1 MTSASSSFSSSS
13 PSDAA
18 SRRRALLAALRSG
31 ASSPSVA
38 DLSTRFSNVTL
49 SPVGGGGNSQA
60 PVRLTSGESV
70 FVVHAPIDMTS
81 NTTLCGVSFGNQ
93 GKRCFRTGCAVQSHV
108 ESRRLPGFHVD
119 EGIYVRTGPGKDVVY
134 EDPVGELSLLANH
147 QSEILTVDDCTPA
160 LWNTRFNTWRNSD
173 GPAEAKLV
181 FDTVKKA
188 KAMQTPK
195 KRADSADGNV
205 QLKLLRDLSA
215 TEILENGDLPSHLEA
230 YERVWVGSAKSLG
243 EPLDSNFSLGDKLL
257 ADSLLT
263 NSIMEATLA
272 FKDEQ
277 KKDRTWTEQ
286 VVDETAL
293 RITDVEK
300 ILGDPSGD
308 SATVWSA
315 ISTITSGVDSVSAAV
330 ENSVAKVAAMESE
343 LEQMLVGLQDFRTAV
358 ASRVTALESSQ
369 RTVPADLDGKI
380 KSLEEDKENLQLRL
394 DTLEARLDVDNAK
407 ILIGETV
414 LRSPLDLRGY
424 CLEAGLPDGINFGG
438 FVDVYTLFLRIQ
450 SRRDSVS
457 LDKMIKTMKDVKS
470 LDLTVAEA
478 VVVYSHSSLV
488 PPIFGTVVEG
498 HASTSLSKLPNYKAW
513 RNRSEMTGLAYTIEK
528 SLSQVHKEISSIIS
542 QTIQGSRAS
551 ELKNLA
557 TTMVLN
563 SQSFVTSLIRWVD
576 ETHEHLVDGGSPPEA
591 VWLIITRV
599 LKEIFEEYLAPAR
612 STGTDAG
619 FSDKSHE
626 ASVMI
631 WGAAKT
637 DIAACKMADK
647 GIRNHPVV
655 VGAYAQWM
663 VGNSGLKEAD
673 AAKKEAAKACKA
685 VTDFKVLLADQAKAL
700 SEAKSKIETVKKVA
714 DKAHQKAF
722 SS

>member
-1 MTSASSSFSSSS
+1 MTSDSASFPSVS

-18 SRRRALLAALRSG
+18 SRRRALLASLRAG

-49 SPVGGGGNSQA
+49 SPGGGGGNSQA

-81 NTTLCGVSFGNQ
+81 NTSLCGVGFGNQ
-93 GKRCFRTGCAVQSHV
+93 GKRCFRTGCAIQSHV
-108 ESRRLPGFHVD
+108 ESRRLPGFHLD
-119 EGIYVRTGPGKDVVY
+119 EGIYVKVGPDKDVVH
-134 EDPVGELSLLANH
+134 EDPVGELSLLDH
-147 QSEILTVDDCTPA
+147 HGTEILTVSDCTPA
-160 LWNTRFNTWRNSD
+160 LWNTRFNTWRNSAGAD
-173 GPAEAKLV
+173 EAKLA
-181 FDTVKKA
+181 FETVKKA
-188 KAMQTPK
+188 KALQTPM
-195 KRADSADGNV
+195 KRAEPADAAH
-205 QLKLLRDLSA
+205 QTLLQELTA
-215 TEILENGDLPSHLEA
+215 MEILGDGEIQSYVEA
-230 YERVWVGSAKSLG
+230 YERVWVASAANLG
-243 EPLDSNFSLGDKLL
+243 TPLDPDFSLGDKLL

-263 NSIMEATLA
+263 SSIMEATVA
-272 FKDEQ
+272 FKEEQ
-277 KKDRTWTEQ
+277 KKDRAWTEQ
-286 VVDETAL
+286 VVDETSL

-300 ILGDPSGD
+300 ILGAPSGD

-315 ISTITSGVDSVSAAV
+315 ISTITSGVDSVTDAV
-330 ENSVAKVAAMESE
+330 EKSVAKVAAVEVE
-343 LEQMLVGLQDFRTAV
+343 LEQMLVGLQDFRTALS
-358 ASRVTALESSQ
+358 SRVTVLEGSQ
-369 RTVPADLDGKI
+369 SAIPIDLNDKVRA
-380 KSLEEDKENLQLRL
+380 LEEDKENLQLRL

-407 ILIGETV
+407 ILVGATV

-424 CLEAGLPDGINFGG
+424 CLEAGLPEGINFGG

-450 SRRDSVS
+450 SRMDSVT
-457 LDKMIKTMKDVKS
+457 LDKMVKTMKDVKS

-478 VVVYSHSSLV
+478 VVVHSHSSLV
-488 PPIFGTVVEG
+488 PPIFGKVVEG

-528 SLSQVHKEISSIIS
+528 SLSQVHKEISSIIA
-542 QTIQGSRAS
+542 QTIQGNRAA
-551 ELKNLA
+551 ELRNMA

-563 SQSFVTSLIRWVD
+563 AQSFVTSLIRWVD

-619 FSDKSHE
+619 FADKSHE

-637 DIAACKMADK
+637 DIASCKMSDK

-685 VTDFKVLLADQAKAL
+685 VSDFKSLLADQAKILA
-700 SEAKSKIETVKKVA
+700 EAKSKIEVVKKVA

-722 SS
+722 SP

>member
-1 MTSASSSFSSSS
+1 MTSDSASFPSVS

-18 SRRRALLAALRSG
+18 SRRRALLASLRAG

-49 SPVGGGGNSQA
+49 SPGGGGGNSQA
-60 PVRLTSGESV
+60 LVRLTSGESV

-81 NTTLCGVSFGNQ
+81 NTSLCGVGFGNQ
-93 GKRCFRTGCAVQSHV
+93 GKRCFRTGCAIQSHV
-108 ESRRLPGFHVD
+108 ESRRLPGFHLD
-119 EGIYVRTGPGKDVVY
+119 EGIYVKVGPDKDVVH
-134 EDPVGELSLLANH
+134 EDPVGELSLLDH
-147 QSEILTVDDCTPA
+147 HGTEILTVSDCTPA
-160 LWNTRFNTWRNSD
+160 LWNTRFNTWRNSAGAD
-173 GPAEAKLV
+173 EAKLA
-181 FDTVKKA
+181 FETVKKA
-188 KAMQTPK
+188 KALQTPM
-195 KRADSADGNV
+195 KRAEPADAAH
-205 QLKLLRDLSA
+205 QTLLQELTA
-215 TEILENGDLPSHLEA
+215 MEILGDGEIQSYVEA
-230 YERVWVGSAKSLG
+230 YERVWVASAANLG
-243 EPLDSNFSLGDKLL
+243 TPLDPDFSLGDKLL

-263 NSIMEATLA
+263 SSIMEATVA
-272 FKDEQ
+272 FKEEQ
-277 KKDRTWTEQ
+277 KKDRAWTEQ
-286 VVDETAL
+286 VVDETSL

-300 ILGDPSGD
+300 ILGAPSGD

-315 ISTITSGVDSVSAAV
+315 ISTITSGVDSVTDAV
-330 ENSVAKVAAMESE
+330 EKSVAKVAAVEVE
-343 LEQMLVGLQDFRTAV
+343 LEQMLVGLQDFRTALS
-358 ASRVTALESSQ
+358 SRVTVLEGSQ
-369 RTVPADLDGKI
+369 SAIPIDLNDKVRA
-380 KSLEEDKENLQLRL
+380 LEEDKENLQLRL

-407 ILIGETV
+407 ILVGATV

-424 CLEAGLPDGINFGG
+424 CLEAGLPEGINFGG

-450 SRRDSVS
+450 SRMDSVT
-457 LDKMIKTMKDVKS
+457 LDKMVKTMKDVKS

-478 VVVYSHSSLV
+478 VVVHSHSSLV
-488 PPIFGTVVEG
+488 PPIFGKVVEG

-528 SLSQVHKEISSIIS
+528 SLSQVHKEISSIIA
-542 QTIQGSRAS
+542 QTIQGNRAA
-551 ELKNLA
+551 ELRNMA

-563 SQSFVTSLIRWVD
+563 AQSFVTSLIRWVD

-619 FSDKSHE
+619 FADKSHE

-637 DIAACKMADK
+637 DIASCKMSDK

-685 VTDFKVLLADQAKAL
+685 VSDFKSLLADQAKILA
-700 SEAKSKIETVKKVA
+700 EAKSKIEVVKKVA

-722 SS
+722 SP

>member
-1 MTSASSSFSSSS
+1 MTSDSASFPSVS

-18 SRRRALLAALRSG
+18 SRRRALLASLRAG

-49 SPVGGGGNSQA
+49 SPGGGGGNSQA

-81 NTTLCGVSFGNQ
+81 NTSLCGVGFGNQ
-93 GKRCFRTGCAVQSHV
+93 GKRCFRTGCAIQSHV
-108 ESRRLPGFHVD
+108 ESRRLPGFHLD
-119 EGIYVRTGPGKDVVY
+119 EGIYVKVGPDKDVVH
-134 EDPVGELSLLANH
+134 EDPVGELSLLDH
-147 QSEILTVDDCTPA
+147 HGTEILTVSDCTPA
-160 LWNTRFNTWRNSD
+160 LWNTRFNTWRNSAGAD
-173 GPAEAKLV
+173 EAKLA
-181 FDTVKKA
+181 FETVKKA
-188 KAMQTPK
+188 KALQTPM
-195 KRADSADGNV
+195 KRAEPADAAH
-205 QLKLLRDLSA
+205 QTLLQELTA
-215 TEILENGDLPSHLEA
+215 MEILGDGEIQSYVEA
-230 YERVWVGSAKSLG
+230 YERVWVASAANLG
-243 EPLDSNFSLGDKLL
+243 TPLDPDFSLGDKLL

-263 NSIMEATLA
+263 SSIMEATVA
-272 FKDEQ
+272 FKEEQ
-277 KKDRTWTEQ
+277 KKDRAWTEQ
-286 VVDETAL
+286 VVDETSL

-300 ILGDPSGD
+300 ILGAPSGD

-315 ISTITSGVDSVSAAV
+315 ISTITSGVDSVTDAV
-330 ENSVAKVAAMESE
+330 EKSVAKVAAVEVE
-343 LEQMLVGLQDFRTAV
+343 LEQMLVGLQDFRTALS
-358 ASRVTALESSQ
+358 SRVTVLEGSQ
-369 RTVPADLDGKI
+369 SAIPIDLNDKVRA
-380 KSLEEDKENLQLRL
+380 LEEDKENLQLRL

-407 ILIGETV
+407 ILVGATV

-424 CLEAGLPDGINFGG
+424 CLEAGLPEGINFGG

-450 SRRDSVS
+450 SRMDSVT
-457 LDKMIKTMKDVKS
+457 LDKMVKTMKDVKS

-478 VVVYSHSSLV
+478 VVVHSHSSLV
-488 PPIFGTVVEG
+488 PPIFGKVVEG

-542 QTIQGSRAS
+542 QTIQGNRAA
-551 ELKNLA
+551 ELRNMA

-563 SQSFVTSLIRWVD
+563 AQSFVTSLIRWVD

-619 FSDKSHE
+619 FADKSHE

-637 DIAACKMADK
+637 DIASCKMSDK

-685 VTDFKVLLADQAKAL
+685 VSDFKSLLADQAKILA
-700 SEAKSKIETVKKVA
+700 EAKSKIEVVKKVA

-722 SS
+722 SP

>member
-1 MTSASSSFSSSS
+1 MTSDSASFPSVS

-18 SRRRALLAALRSG
+18 SRRRALLASLRAG

-49 SPVGGGGNSQA
+49 SPGGGGGNSQA

-70 FVVHAPIDMTS
+70 FVLHAPIDMTS
-81 NTTLCGVSFGNQ
+81 NTSLCGVGFGNQ
-93 GKRCFRTGCAVQSHV
+93 GKRCFRTGCAIQSHV
-108 ESRRLPGFHVD
+108 ESRRLPGFHLD
-119 EGIYVRTGPGKDVVY
+119 EGIYVKVGPDKDVVH
-134 EDPVGELSLLANH
+134 EDPVGELSLLDH
-147 QSEILTVDDCTPA
+147 HGTEILTVSDCTPA
-160 LWNTRFNTWRNSD
+160 LWNTRFNTWRNSAGAD
-173 GPAEAKLV
+173 EAKLA
-181 FDTVKKA
+181 FETVKKA
-188 KAMQTPK
+188 KALQTPM
-195 KRADSADGNV
+195 KRAEPADAAH
-205 QLKLLRDLSA
+205 QTLLQELTA
-215 TEILENGDLPSHLEA
+215 MEILGDGEIQSYVEA
-230 YERVWVGSAKSLG
+230 YERVWVASAANLG
-243 EPLDSNFSLGDKLL
+243 TPLDPDFSLGDKLL

-263 NSIMEATLA
+263 SSIMEATVA
-272 FKDEQ
+272 FKEEQ
-277 KKDRTWTEQ
+277 KKDRAWTEQ
-286 VVDETAL
+286 VVDETSL

-300 ILGDPSGD
+300 ILGAPSGD

-315 ISTITSGVDSVSAAV
+315 ISTITSGVDSVTDAV
-330 ENSVAKVAAMESE
+330 EKSVAKVAAVEVE
-343 LEQMLVGLQDFRTAV
+343 LEQMLVGLQDFRTALS
-358 ASRVTALESSQ
+358 SRVTVLEGSQ
-369 RTVPADLDGKI
+369 SAIPIDLNDKVRA
-380 KSLEEDKENLQLRL
+380 LEEDKENLQLRL

-407 ILIGETV
+407 ILVGATV

-424 CLEAGLPDGINFGG
+424 CLEAGLPEGINFGG

-450 SRRDSVS
+450 SRMDSVT
-457 LDKMIKTMKDVKS
+457 LDKMVKTMKDVKS

-478 VVVYSHSSLV
+478 VVVHSHSSLV
-488 PPIFGTVVEG
+488 PPIFGKVVEG

-528 SLSQVHKEISSIIS
+528 SLSQVHKEISSIIA
-542 QTIQGSRAS
+542 QTIQGNRAA
-551 ELKNLA
+551 ELRNMA

-563 SQSFVTSLIRWVD
+563 AQSFVTSLIRWVD

-619 FSDKSHE
+619 FADKSHE

-637 DIAACKMADK
+637 DIASCKMSDK

-685 VTDFKVLLADQAKAL
+685 VSDFKSLLADQAKILA
-700 SEAKSKIETVKKVA
+700 EAKSKIEVVKKVA

-722 SS
+722 SP